1 MKRGDFYLVRKPAG
15 NDLRKQR
22 VFVVVSRQT
31 VIDSRYST
39 VICAPIFSRFD
50 GLSTQVPVGID
61 EGLKHES
68 SIHCDQLVSLTK
80 TILANYIG
88 SLPTTRLDEF
98 NQALTIAIGIK
109 NILQ

>member
-15 NDLRKQR
+15 DDPRKQR

-80 TILANYIG
+80 TILTNYIQII
-88 SLPTTRLDEF
+88 TYY
-98 NQALTIAIGIK
+98 AIR
-109 NILQ
+109 